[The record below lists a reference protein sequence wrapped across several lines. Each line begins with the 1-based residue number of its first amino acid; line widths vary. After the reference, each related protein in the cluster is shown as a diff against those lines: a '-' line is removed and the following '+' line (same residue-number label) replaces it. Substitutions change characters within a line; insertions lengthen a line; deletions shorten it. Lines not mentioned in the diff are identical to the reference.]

1 MPDEKKKLIN
11 PGATVLE
18 KLMPLVVI
26 AIAATILAP
35 TYIFLLQPELKKYL
49 SGGEQN
55 VQTAQEFLD
64 KRKSYADQLKPL
76 QELYEQYGSGS
87 QANVIETI
95 MPSDLDVATIYA
107 TFERIGRDLDI
118 GVQSIDIGNVDGA
131 SSSVQGVKSVI
142 ISMKISGVGY
152 EKMKDILRYLETTM
166 RLTDVNVIDFDPRS
180 KFLSLTMR
188 VYYTT
193 PK

>member
-26 AIAATILAP
+26 AIAAAILAP

-95 MPSDLDVATIYA
+95 MPSDLDIATIYA

>member
-95 MPSDLDVATIYA
+95 MPSDLDIATIYA

>member
-107 TFERIGRDLDI
+107 TFERVGRDLDI
-118 GVQSIDIGNVDGA
+118 GLQSIDIGNVDGA